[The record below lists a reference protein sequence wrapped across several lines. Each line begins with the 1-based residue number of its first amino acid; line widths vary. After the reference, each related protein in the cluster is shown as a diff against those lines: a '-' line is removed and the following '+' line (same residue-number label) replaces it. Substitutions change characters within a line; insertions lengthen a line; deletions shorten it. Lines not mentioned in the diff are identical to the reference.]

1 MKTTLELPDQLVR
14 QAKQRALQQGCSL
27 KQLVADYIRQ
37 GLQGGPT
44 PAASA
49 SSASMGLTPEGLPVF
64 RADAAKAAAP
74 LDLAA
79 ALALE
84 QQCLMEE
91 DRRRAA
97 LPA

>member
-27 KQLVADYIRQ
+27 KQLLADYIRQ
-37 GLQGGPT
+37 GLQGGPNL
-44 PAASA
+44 AATA
-49 SSASMGLTPEGLPVF
+49 SSLVMGITPEGLPLF
-64 RADAAKAAAP
+64 RAEPSKAAAP

-91 DRRRAA
+91 DRRHAG